1 MLVLISGG
9 SGSGKSQLAEKLAV
23 RLADNSALYYVATMM
38 RGHDA
43 ESARKIAR
51 HRDQRAGHG
60 FITVERP
67 FAGGE
72 LAYSKISDQEI
83 AESEAKDSVQSD
95 GVILLECLSN
105 LLANEMFL
113 RSEQGLDYLSPEQA
127 AEIIW
132 YDLMQLAARSRH
144 MVIVSNEV
152 FSDAM
157 VFDDSSRSYLRLL
170 GWLNQKLAAKA
181 GLALEVYYG
190 LPIVHKGNSDI
201 LINLDISAAE
211 ITSAA
216 SEA

>member
-1 MLVLISGG
+1 MLALISGG

-38 RGHDA
+38 RGHDD

-51 HRDQRAGHG
+51 HREQRSGHG
-60 FITVERP
+60 FLTVERP

-72 LAYSKISDQEI
+72 LAYSRTSAQEI
-83 AESEAKDSVQSD
+83 AESESKNSVQSD

-132 YDLMQLAARSRH
+132 YDLMQLAERSRH
-144 MVIVSNEV
+144 LVIVSNEV
-152 FSDAM
+152 FADAM
-157 VFDDSSRSYLRLL
+157 VFDDHSRSYLRLL
-170 GWLNQKLAAKA
+170 GWLNQKLAEEAD
-181 GLALEVYYG
+181 LSLEVYYG

-201 LINLDISAAE
+201 LKNLDVPAAE

-216 SEA
+216 AEA

>member
-38 RGHDA
+38 RGHDD

-51 HRDQRAGHG
+51 HREQRSGHG
-60 FITVERP
+60 FLTVERP

-72 LAYSKISDQEI
+72 LAYSRTSAQEI
-83 AESEAKDSVQSD
+83 AESESKNSVQSD

-132 YDLMQLAARSRH
+132 YDLMQLAERSRH
-144 MVIVSNEV
+144 LVIVSNEV
-152 FSDAM
+152 FADSM
-157 VFDDSSRSYLRLL
+157 VFDDHSRSYLRLL
-170 GWLNQKLAAKA
+170 GWLNQKLAEEAD
-181 GLALEVYYG
+181 LSLEVYYG

-201 LINLDISAAE
+201 LKNLDISAAE

>member
-1 MLVLISGG
+1 MLALISGG

-38 RGHDA
+38 RGHDD

-72 LAYSKISDQEI
+72 LAYSRASAQEI
-83 AESEAKDSVQSD
+83 AESESKNSVQSD

-132 YDLMQLAARSRH
+132 YDLMQLAERSRH
-144 MVIVSNEV
+144 LVIVSNEV
-152 FSDAM
+152 FADAM
-157 VFDDSSRSYLRLL
+157 VFDDHSRSYLRLL
-170 GWLNQKLAAKA
+170 GWLNQKLAEEAD
-181 GLALEVYYG
+181 LSLEVYYG

-201 LINLDISAAE
+201 QKNLDVPAAE

-216 SEA
+216 AEA

>member
-1 MLVLISGG
+1 MLALISGG

-38 RGHDA
+38 RGHDD

-51 HRDQRAGHG
+51 HREQRSGHG
-60 FITVERP
+60 FLTVERP

-72 LAYSKISDQEI
+72 LAYSRTSAQEI
-83 AESEAKDSVQSD
+83 AESESKNSVQSD

-132 YDLMQLAARSRH
+132 YDLMQLAERSRH
-144 MVIVSNEV
+144 LVIVSNEV
-152 FSDAM
+152 FADAM
-157 VFDDSSRSYLRLL
+157 VFDDHSRSYLRLL
-170 GWLNQKLAAKA
+170 GWLNQKLAEEAD
-181 GLALEVYYG
+181 LSLEVYYG

-201 LINLDISAAE
+201 LKYLDVPAAE

-216 SEA
+216 AEA